1 MIEIVCE
8 RRKKKYIYIEEI
20 YINSFMQNQILEKVE
35 LKQKDSILFLDYY
48 NAYHYFEQF
57 LIFKF

>member
-1 MIEIVCE
+1 
-8 RRKKKYIYIEEI
+8 
-20 YINSFMQNQILEKVE
+20 MQNQILEKVE